1 MATMKELLIRYNE
14 IAAQVGL
21 PPRKAF
27 KTKADAESQVAHA
40 EALAAE
46 TPRGGGGRKANFDY
60 EPNPAGVKEARPNT
74 KRARVVEMLREGATL
89 QAVQDEIGWDRHT
102 AIQGVKLVAVKLGWG
117 MRQDARTEVITIF
130 EADKA

>member
-1 MATMKELLIRYNE
+1 MATMKELLTRYNE
-14 IAAQVGL
+14 VAAQVGL

-46 TPRGGGGRKANFDY
+46 KPRGGRKANFDY
-60 EPNPAGVKEARPNT
+60 EPNPSGVKEARPNT
-74 KRARVVEMLREGATL
+74 KRARVVEMLRGGATL
-89 QAVQDEIGWDRHT
+89 QAVQDEIGWDRNT

-117 MRQDARTEVITIF
+117 MRQDAETEVITIYESD
-130 EADKA
+130 EA